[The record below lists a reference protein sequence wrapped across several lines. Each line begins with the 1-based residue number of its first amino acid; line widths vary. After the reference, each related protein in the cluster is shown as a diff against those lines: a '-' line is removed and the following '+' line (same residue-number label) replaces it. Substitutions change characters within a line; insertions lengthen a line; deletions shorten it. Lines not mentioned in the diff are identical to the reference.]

1 MLEILVL
8 YADSIDWRLHQY
20 SISVMLVSTLLK
32 VALAGSYSLV
42 AAELLNT
49 AWLLNDGQ
57 PQGSLQNVSGGQSDS
72 TSGSSSTM
80 WIQLILPVPV
90 SMYFARPADNSSAR
104 ADKAVLVLPDIYGL
118 AIPYA
123 LR

>member
-1 MLEILVL
+1 MILRRVYTLQIVATGDYTVIPLSTML
-8 YADSIDWRLHQY
+8 AF
-20 SISVMLVSTLLK
+20 K
-32 VALAGSYSLV
+32 VALVGSFSLV

-49 AWLLNDGQ
+49 AWLLNDGE
-57 PQGSLQNVSGGQSDS
+57 PQGSLQNVSGGQLESRRGNS
-72 TSGSSSTM
+72 SGM
-80 WIQLILPVPV
+80 WKQLIFPVLV